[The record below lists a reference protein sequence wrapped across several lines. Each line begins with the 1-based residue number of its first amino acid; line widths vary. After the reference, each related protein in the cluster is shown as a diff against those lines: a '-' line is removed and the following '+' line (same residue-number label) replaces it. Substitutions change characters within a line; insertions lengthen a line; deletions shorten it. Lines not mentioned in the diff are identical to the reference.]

1 MSACVFCEI
10 VAGRAEASIVR
21 EDARTLAFIGFRQPT
36 DSHVLVVPKRHVET
50 IHGLDDDDAAALMQA
65 AVRVARALD
74 AAVPMQ
80 GLSLWQSNGPAAWQ
94 EVPHVHL
101 HLLPRRT
108 GDGLLEIYPDGE
120 PATPPRAA
128 LDAMAAKLRAALV
141 DRADP

>member
-1 MSACVFCEI
+1 MTHCVFCDI
-10 VAGRAEASIVR
+10 VAGRADASVVR
-21 EDARTLAFIGFRQPT
+21 EDARTLAFVGFRQPT
-36 DSHVLVVPKRHVET
+36 DCHVLVVPKRHVET
-50 IHGLDDDDAAALMQA
+50 IHALDDDDAAALMQA

-108 GDGLLEIYPDGE
+108 GDGLLDIYPGGE
-120 PATPPRAA
+120 PGTPPRAD
-128 LDAMAAKLRAALV
+128 LDAMAARLRAVLS
-141 DRADP
+141 D